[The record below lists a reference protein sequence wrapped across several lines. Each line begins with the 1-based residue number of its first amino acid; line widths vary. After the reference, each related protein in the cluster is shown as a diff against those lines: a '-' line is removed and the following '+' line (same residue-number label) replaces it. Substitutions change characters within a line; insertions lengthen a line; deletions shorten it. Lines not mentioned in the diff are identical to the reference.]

1 MQDTKI
7 WACLCKYYQSIE
19 AKKPIFFCI
28 SVRHVV
34 FFFKVQCDLKLKY
47 TVSPQ
52 GFKTVSLTSMELQM
66 LTSSCIKLQTVH
78 HIPLSI
84 NKEGRVTVFILSN
97 IILCFLQTSF
107 KLKIFMSA
115 YEAVLFTASVCL
127 AFIGNL
133 ELSHNVPRN
142 EVIINNWEN

>member
-1 MQDTKI
+1 M
-7 WACLCKYYQSIE
+7 
-19 AKKPIFFCI
+19 
-28 SVRHVV
+28 SVRLDRLSHLKCKILRFGHVYV
-34 FFFKVQCDLKLKY
+34 NTTNRLRLRNQYFFAYLYGTWWFFKVRCDLKLKY

-107 KLKIFMSA
+107 KLKIFISA
-115 YEAVLFTASVCL
+115 YEAVLFTALVCL
-127 AFIGNL
+127 CFYWKPWAF
-133 ELSHNVPRN
+133 P
-142 EVIINNWEN
+142 